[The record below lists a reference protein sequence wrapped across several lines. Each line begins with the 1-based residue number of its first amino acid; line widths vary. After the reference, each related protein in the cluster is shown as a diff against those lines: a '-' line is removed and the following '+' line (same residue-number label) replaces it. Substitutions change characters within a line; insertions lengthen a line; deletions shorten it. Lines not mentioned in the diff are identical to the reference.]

1 MKGDFLKMNKNTLD
15 GVKCVVNT
23 CTYHAQGDKCGAEK
37 IEILPRNA
45 TSSDETDCGTFKS
58 SELS

>member
-1 MKGDFLKMNKNTLD
+1 MNPNGTTLE

-23 CTYHAQGDKCGAEK
+23 CTYHSDGDKCGAKK

-45 TSSDETDCGTFKS
+45 TSSDETDCGTFKAT
-58 SELS
+58 EMK

>member
-1 MKGDFLKMNKNTLD
+1 MNMNKITLD

-23 CTYHAQGDKCGAEK
+23 CTYHSDGDKCGATK

-58 SELS
+58 SELK

>member
-1 MKGDFLKMNKNTLD
+1 MNIDNSTLD

-23 CTYHAQGDKCGAEK
+23 CTYHSEGDKCGAKK

-45 TSSDETDCGTFKS
+45 TSSDETDCGTFKP
-58 SELS
+58 SELG

>member
-1 MKGDFLKMNKNTLD
+1 MNMNKTTLD

-23 CTYHAQGDKCGAEK
+23 CTYHAKGDMCAADK

-45 TSSDETDCGTFKS
+45 TSSDETDCGTFKPT
-58 SELS
+58 ELK

>member
-1 MKGDFLKMNKNTLD
+1 MSHKEEVIQ

-23 CTYHAQGDKCGAEK
+23 CHYNQDGNRCTAGN

-45 TSSDETDCGTFKS
+45 ASVDETDCGTFKHNES
-58 SELS
+58 MR